1 MPEAPRRPT
10 PVTLACLFVGFS
22 SLLVIVNLMAA
33 LSDWGSISMQ
43 EGLEDVLTTEPVASL
58 NLTMDQLLGY
68 LRIAAQVVIVLAV
81 AAGVLAIYAAR
92 GHEPSRW
99 VLSGL
104 LVLTA
109 ITFAASGV
117 AGLLPGLLAAVCVSA
132 LWGRDAR
139 RWFAE
144 KNGRPVPERADTRTA
159 GAATPPATDPFA
171 QGPATQVPA
180 PATTAHADVPP
191 PGPNRRPRSLELAVW
206 LTVGFSTMTVLAGL
220 LGVLAI
226 TLGADAYRQALEEP
240 GFAQDLMRG
249 SGWTTDAMITFL
261 RIAMIS
267 WVVLGLL
274 GLAAALWARTG
285 RRAGVVTLFAMC
297 IVTLVA
303 ALLFLPLSLFSGIAA
318 VVVMVQLNKQETRAW
333 VATVAGRDHA

>member
-22 SLLVIVNLMAA
+22 SLLVIVNLMAV

-43 EGLEDVLTTEPVASL
+43 DGLEDVLTTEPVASL
-58 NLTMDQLLGY
+58 DLTMDELLGY
-68 LRIAAQVVIVLAV
+68 LRVAAQVVIVLAV
-81 AAGVLAIYAAR
+81 ATGVLSIYAAR

-104 LVLTA
+104 LVLTM
-109 ITFAASGV
+109 ISFAATGV

-144 KNGRPVPERADTRTA
+144 KNGRPVPERAV
-159 GAATPPATDPFA
+159 AAQAVAAPTTDPFA
-171 QGPATQVPA
+171 ETPPAPTPTAPVDVPA
-180 PATTAHADVPP
+180 P
-191 PGPNRRPRSLELAVW
+191 GSSQRPRSLELAVW
-206 LTVGFSTMTVLAGL
+206 LTVGFSTMTVVAGL

-226 TLGADAYRQALEEP
+226 TLGADAYRQTLEEP

-261 RIAMIS
+261 RVAMLS

-274 GLAAALWARTG
+274 GVGAALWARTG

-303 ALLFLPLSLFSGIAA
+303 SLVFLPLSLFSGIAA
-318 VVVMVQLNKQETRAW
+318 VVVIVQLSKPETRAW

>member
-43 EGLEDVLTTEPVASL
+43 DGLEDVLTTEPVASL

-81 AAGVLAIYAAR
+81 ATGVLAIYAAR

-132 LWGRDAR
+132 LWSRDAR

-144 KNGRPVPERADTRTA
+144 KNGRAVPEQAGARAEVTA
-159 GAATPPATDPFA
+159 GPPATDLFA
-171 QGPATQVPA
+171 EVPA
-180 PATTAHADVPP
+180 AQADVPP
-191 PGPNRRPRSLELAVW
+191 PGPTQRPRSLELAVW
-206 LTVGFSTMTVLAGL
+206 LTVGFSAMTVLAGL
-220 LGVLAI
+220 LGLVAI
-226 TLGADAYRQALEEP
+226 TAGADAYRQALEEP

-261 RIAMIS
+261 RVAMIS
-267 WVVLGLL
+267 WVVLGVL

-297 IVTLVA
+297 VVTLVA
-303 ALLFLPLSLFSGIAA
+303 AVLFLPLSLFSGIAA
-318 VVVMVQLNKQETRAW
+318 VVAMVQLNKPETRAW
-333 VATVAGRDHA
+333 TQTVAGRDHA